1 VKRGVSLDQANSEI
15 TTFAKHF
22 AETYPDTDKSFNTS
36 QVEPL
41 LSTYTPLPLRGTLLT
56 MLGFCVG
63 VLLIGC
69 VNVMNMQFARATLRA
84 RELAIRSSL
93 GATRAR
99 LIVQM
104 LTENLVVAFIG
115 TAIGVGLAYYCTNL
129 LATTTRNLDNPIPSW
144 ISFDIDGGVL
154 AFTVGAMLLAA
165 VISGLPP
172 AWSHPHFMNRWGIP
186 LEQPDYVGDGE
197 SAGPGTQPPA
207 TFPGQTADPL
217 TGFFEGGVPAESKK
231 QKYDPNNPD
240 AAIITYPFPIAAVL
254 LKPVS
259 SLFLPASVIESPW
272 KTMTSSLSIMI
283 FFLLFSPANAADTNC
298 GILNAV
304 TLASEAFFK
313 KFLLDVCLC
322 CISYSFKC

>member
-22 AETYPDTDKSFNTS
+22 AETYPDTDKSFNTG

-129 LATTTRNLDNPIPSW
+129 LATTTRNLDNPIP
-144 ISFDIDGGVL
+144 FVDFVRHRRRCPGLHGR
-154 AFTVGAMLLAA
+154 AMLLAA
-165 VISGLPP
+165 VIP
-172 AWSHPHFMNRWGIP
+172 ACRGMDGFARQRRGAAEGRRAGQH
-186 LEQPDYVGDGE
+186 QPRH
-197 SAGPGTQPPA
+197 AA
-207 TFPGQTADPL
+207 R
-217 TGFFEGGVPAESKK
+217 
-231 QKYDPNNPD
+231 D
-240 AAIITYPFPIAAVL
+240 ASLVVL
-254 LKPVS
+254 RS
-259 SLFLPASVIESPW
+259 W
-272 KTMTSSLSIMI
+272 
-283 FFLLFSPANAADTNC
+283 
-298 GILNAV
+298 
-304 TLASEAFFK
+304 
-313 KFLLDVCLC
+313 
-322 CISYSFKC
+322 